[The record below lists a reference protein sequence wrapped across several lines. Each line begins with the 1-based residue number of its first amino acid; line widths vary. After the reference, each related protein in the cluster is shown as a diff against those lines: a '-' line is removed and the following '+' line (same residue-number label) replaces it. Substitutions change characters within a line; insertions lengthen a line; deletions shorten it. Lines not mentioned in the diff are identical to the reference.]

1 MEGNH
6 TTGQGMPEAS
16 RCVAAGD
23 RARHTGCCC
32 PRSQR
37 PLWGTRSGLQ
47 PQAEAGGSVLT
58 RRAGFS
64 PFPEDPEGERS
75 SFRNAES
82 SRKSITLSM
91 PEQGPRKVG
100 RRAEDRHRGD
110 MWTIV
115 AIPSLREVSFV
126 GVTLSLGG
134 GNDC

>member
-1 MEGNH
+1 MGSN
-6 TTGQGMPEAS
+6 QAS
-16 RCVAAGD
+16 RCNAAGEKE
-23 RARHTGCCC
+23 RRSLCCC
-32 PRSQR
+32 SNRQR
-37 PLWGTRSGLQ
+37 CMWGTHSVLQ
-47 PQAEAGGSVLT
+47 PKAEGVGRVLT
-58 RRAGFS
+58 RRVGFS